1 MLSEGRG
8 SFVDA
13 KVDIV
18 SKMEKQ
24 TDMQGKMTIAE
35 MMQEMIAY
43 SEGNIHDIDHF
54 IRVWTYAKTIGEME
68 GLDEK
73 TQFVLEAAA
82 ITHDIACPLC
92 REKYGNTGGRLQEK
106 EGVPLTE
113 EFLSGSGLSEDEV
126 ERVKYLVGHHHTYKD
141 IDGIDYQIL
150 VEADYIANA
159 TENGYGP
166 KDVCLFMERFF
177 KTEAGR
183 KLLKS
188 IFGLAE

>member
-1 MLSEGRG
+1 MLSEGSG

-92 REKYGNTGGRLQEK
+92 REKYGNTNGKHQEGCRRRK
-106 EGVPLTE
+106 A
-113 EFLSGSGLSEDEV
+113 FL
-126 ERVKYLVGHHHTYKD
+126 
-141 IDGIDYQIL
+141 
-150 VEADYIANA
+150 
-159 TENGYGP
+159 
-166 KDVCLFMERFF
+166 
-177 KTEAGR
+177 
-183 KLLKS
+183 
-188 IFGLAE
+188 